1 MIDTAMALLG
11 ALGGGALRLV
21 PEFVAVYLHR
31 TDDRTHVKLAEIQ
44 LELQST
50 RERLDA
56 AAGEAQRQRAEML
69 RRMAQRDAAAAA
81 AAQPV
86 TAPPELPGPPARR
99 ADLDAE
105 REPEL
110 SAAPAAM
117 PAPKRWV
124 EASVTFW
131 LLAIYTGF
139 KAVLM
144 WEASSQHVTAA
155 VLAPLIW
162 GDDDWTIFSG
172 AITYWFIDRTLS
184 TRDARNPS
192 K

>member
-1 MIDTAMALLG
+1 MMFDSAMALVG
-11 ALGGGALRLV
+11 ALGGGLLRLV
-21 PEFVAVYLHR
+21 PELIKVYLHR

-44 LELQST
+44 LELQQT
-50 RERLDA
+50 RETLDA
-56 AAGEAQRQRAEML
+56 AASAAQAQRAEIV
-69 RRMAQRDAAAAA
+69 RRMAQRDADAAAA
-81 AAQPV
+81 AEV
-86 TAPPELPGPPARR
+86 TAPP
-99 ADLDAE
+99 
-105 REPEL
+105 
-110 SAAPAAM
+110 APL
-117 PAPKRWV
+117 PAPQIALPRERGRWV
-124 EASVTFW
+124 EAAVTFW

-184 TRDARNPS
+184 TPDARNPS

>member
-1 MIDTAMALLG
+1 MLDTAMALIG

-56 AAGEAQRQRAEML
+56 AAGEAQRQRAEIV
-69 RRMAQRDAAAAA
+69 RRMAQRDAAAA
-81 AAQPV
+81 PPEPP
-86 TAPPELPGPPARR
+86 APPAPR
-99 ADLDAE
+99 ADLDADLDAG
-105 REPEL
+105 REPF
-110 SAAPAAM
+110 AAM
-117 PAPKRWV
+117 PAPPAPKRWV

-184 TRDARNPS
+184 TRDARPPS

>member
-1 MIDTAMALLG
+1 MMFDSAMALVG
-11 ALGGGALRLV
+11 ALGGGLLRLV
-21 PEFVAVYLHR
+21 PELIKVYLHR

-44 LELQST
+44 LELQQT
-50 RERLDA
+50 RESLNA
-56 AAGEAQRQRAEML
+56 AASAAQQQRAEIV
-69 RRMAQRDAAAAA
+69 RRMAQRDADAAAA
-81 AAQPV
+81 AEI
-86 TAPPELPGPPARR
+86 TAPPVL
-99 ADLDAE
+99 
-105 REPEL
+105 
-110 SAAPAAM
+110 M
-117 PAPKRWV
+117 PAPQIVPPTRGRWV
-124 EASVTFW
+124 EAAVTFW

-184 TRDARNPS
+184 TPDARNPS